1 MQPQSKTREVQ
12 QPPFSNRPSKE
23 DHDAPMNKNKGK
35 RRRMTLLA
43 VCIIALIYW
52 SSSVWAAQQKVIAEK
67 QEELEALQVQV
78 NQATEQQ
85 VELTYRMK
93 RLEDLEYIAEV
104 ARREYFLSKPGE
116 LIFMVPKQ

>member
-1 MQPQSKTREVQ
+1 MQPQSKTREVL

-23 DHDAPMNKNKGK
+23 DQAAPMNKNKGK

-85 VELTYRMK
+85 VELTYKMK